1 MTQYLELQESE
12 RVTLLTYIVYFI
24 RNGDYDSNIDTDEIL
39 YLLGDWDAEDCMDST
54 PRIPY
59 Q

>member
-39 YLLGDWDAEDCMDST
+39 YLLGDWDAEGCMDST